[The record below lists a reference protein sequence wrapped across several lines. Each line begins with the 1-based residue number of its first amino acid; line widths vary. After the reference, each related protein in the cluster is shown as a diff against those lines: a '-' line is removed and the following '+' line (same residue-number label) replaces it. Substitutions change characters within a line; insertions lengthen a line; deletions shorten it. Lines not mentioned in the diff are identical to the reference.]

1 MNANFEIKSYS
12 LESIVCALLL
22 MFASFSVLPL
32 SVAIV
37 EVKDE
42 SPVELVRVYSRD
54 DFQKEQTNRKQN
66 SVSLPNANFAM
77 QARERAV
84 PSIDVAS
91 PDFSSVKVGLP
102 DLKSGTNFEITS
114 FGVDVG
120 ELGNSDI
127 VVFEL
132 SGLDKIPRRLN
143 NVHVKYPADMLR
155 RGIEGEV
162 RLNVIIDELGNLEV
176 ESVASSTNTRF
187 EESAIKSAS
196 KFKYEIPMRAGKPVR
211 AKFVLPIP
219 FKILK

>member
-42 SPVELVRVYSRD
+42 SPVEIVRVYSRD
-54 DFQKEQTNRKQN
+54 DFQKEQTSRKQN
-66 SVSLPNANFAM
+66 SASLPNANFTI
-77 QARERAV
+77 QARTRSV

-114 FGVDVG
+114 FGVEPG
-120 ELGNSDI
+120 ALGNSDI

-132 SGLDKIPRRLN
+132 SGLDKIPRRIN

-162 RLNVIIDELGNLEV
+162 RLNVIIDEMGNLEI
-176 ESVASSTNTRF
+176 ESVASSTNVRF

>member
-12 LESIVCALLL
+12 LESIICALLL

-162 RLNVIIDELGNLEV
+162 RLNVIIDEMGNLEI
-176 ESVASSTNTRF
+176 ESVASSTNARF

>member
-54 DFQKEQTNRKQN
+54 DFQKEQTSRNQN
-66 SVSLPNANFAM
+66 SASLPNANFAM

-162 RLNVIIDELGNLEV
+162 RLNVIIDEMGNLEV
-176 ESVASSTNTRF
+176 ESVASSTNVRF

>member
-22 MFASFSVLPL
+22 MIASFSVLPL

-54 DFQKEQTNRKQN
+54 DFQKKQTSRTQN

-91 PDFSSVKVGLP
+91 PDFSSGKVGLP

-176 ESVASSTNTRF
+176 ESVAS
-187 EESAIKSAS
+187 
-196 KFKYEIPMRAGKPVR
+196 
-211 AKFVLPIP
+211 
-219 FKILK
+219 